1 MNFAAPLISATL
13 VKRYKRFLA
22 DVILEN
28 GDELT
33 VHCANPGAMEGLNTP
48 GIKVWLSKSDNPK
61 RKLSHSWELA
71 QVDSFGEKIMVG
83 INTMHPNKLAFEA
96 IQQGR
101 IPELA
106 GYNEIK
112 KEVRYGENSRIDLL
126 LSKTGADL
134 CYVEVKNVHLLRQQ
148 GLAEFP
154 DSVTKRGAKHLHE
167 LSNMVQE
174 GHRAVMFYIVQRD
187 DCQKFTIAGDKDP
200 NYAKAFEKARQTGVE
215 AIVYDCSL
223 TPQKIEI
230 NHRLELAI
238 PIARKPGTQVC
249 VKPL

>member
-1 MNFAAPLISATL
+1 MNFATPLIPATL

-33 VHCANPGAMEGLNTP
+33 VHCANPGAMEGLKTP
-48 GIKVWLSKSDNPK
+48 GIKVWLSKSNNPK

-71 QVDSFGEKIMVG
+71 QIESFGEKVMVG
-83 INTMHPNKLAFEA
+83 INTMHPNRLAFEA
-96 IQQGR
+96 IEQER
-101 IPELA
+101 IPELT
-106 GYNEIK
+106 GYDEIK

-126 LSKTGADL
+126 LTKDGTDL

-154 DSVTKRGAKHLHE
+154 DSVTKRGAKHLDE

-174 GHRAVMFYIVQRD
+174 GHRAVMLYIVQRD
-187 DCQKFTIAGDKDP
+187 DCQKFAIASDKDP
-200 NYAKAFEKARQTGVE
+200 TYARAFQKARQIGVE
-215 AIVYDCSL
+215 MIVYGCSL

-238 PIARKPGTQVC
+238 
-249 VKPL
+249 L